1 MQIAD
6 CLTWG
11 ATLKKKYILFF
22 FPVGM
27 ILLLDQMT
35 KMYVMLNM
43 SLGDSI
49 TVIDGFF
56 NITYIRNPG
65 AAFGF
70 LADSSP
76 SFRSIFFIGIAIMAI
91 IMILYLI
98 KKISDEKL
106 LLGFCLSLILSG
118 AVGNLIDRMRF
129 GEVVDFLDFYLF
141 SYHWPAFNVA
151 DSAITVGAIIL
162 VLEMVKKKTKGN
174 ETA

>member
-1 MQIAD
+1 MQGAD
-6 CLTWG
+6 CLKWSTN
-11 ATLKKKYILFF
+11 LKKKYTLFVI
-22 FPVGM
+22 PVGI
-27 ILLLDQMT
+27 ILLLDQVT
-35 KMYVMLNM
+35 KIYVMSHM
-43 SLGDSI
+43 SLHDSI

-76 SFRSIFFIGIAIMAI
+76 AFRSIFFVGVAIIAI

-106 LLGFCLSLILSG
+106 LLTFCLSLILGG
-118 AVGNLIDRMRF
+118 AVGNLIDRVRF
-129 GEVVDFLDFYLF
+129 GEVIDFLDFYLF

-162 VLEMVKKKTKGN
+162 VLEMVKKKTK
-174 ETA
+174 A

>member
-1 MQIAD
+1 MKAAD
-6 CLTWG
+6 CLKRS

-22 FPVGM
+22 FPVVI
-27 ILLLDQMT
+27 ILLLDQVT
-35 KMYVMLNM
+35 KSLVMLNM
-43 SLGDSI
+43 TLGESV

-76 SFRSIFFIGIAIMAI
+76 TFRSIFFLGVAVMAI

-98 KKISDEKL
+98 KKISDEKRL
-106 LLGFCLSLILSG
+106 LTVCLSLILGG
-118 AVGNLIDRMRF
+118 AVGNLIDRVRF
-129 GEVVDFLDFYLF
+129 GEVTDFLDFYLF

-162 VLEMVKKKTKGN
+162 VLEMVKKKTKSDEIG
-174 ETA
+174 

>member
-1 MQIAD
+1 MQGAD
-6 CLTWG
+6 CLKWS
-11 ATLKKKYILFF
+11 ANLKKKYVLFVI
-22 FPVGM
+22 PVGI
-27 ILLLDQMT
+27 ILLLDQVT
-35 KMYVMLNM
+35 KIYVMSHM
-43 SLGDSI
+43 SLHDSI

-76 SFRSIFFIGIAIMAI
+76 VFRSIFFVGVAVMAI

-106 LLGFCLSLILSG
+106 LLTFCLSLILGG
-118 AVGNLIDRMRF
+118 AVGNLIDRVRF
-129 GEVVDFLDFYLF
+129 GEVIDFLDFYLF

-162 VLEMVKKKTKGN
+162 VMEMIKKKTK
-174 ETA
+174 A

>member
-1 MQIAD
+1 
-6 CLTWG
+6 
-11 ATLKKKYILFF
+11 LKNKYVLFVI
-22 FPVGM
+22 PAGI
-27 ILLLDQMT
+27 ILLLDQIT
-35 KMYVMLNM
+35 KIYVMSHM
-43 SLGDSI
+43 SLRDSI

-76 SFRSIFFIGIAIMAI
+76 AFRSIFFVGVAVMAI

-106 LLGFCLSLILSG
+106 LLTFCLSLILGG
-118 AVGNLIDRMRF
+118 AVGNLVDRVRF

-151 DSAITVGAIIL
+151 DSAIAVGAIIL
-162 VLEMVKKKTKGN
+162 VLEMVKKKTKSD
-174 ETA
+174 ETV

>member
-1 MQIAD
+1 M
-6 CLTWG
+6 
-11 ATLKKKYILFF
+11 KKKYILFF
-22 FPVGM
+22 FPVVI
-27 ILLLDQMT
+27 ILLLDQVT
-35 KMYVMLNM
+35 KSLVMLNM
-43 SLGDSI
+43 TLGESV

-76 SFRSIFFIGIAIMAI
+76 AFRSIFFVGVAVMAV

-98 KKISDEKL
+98 KKISDEKQL
-106 LLGFCLSLILSG
+106 LTVCLSLILGG
-118 AVGNLIDRMRF
+118 AVGNLIDRVRF

-162 VLEMVKKKTKGN
+162 VLEMVKKKTKSDEIG
-174 ETA
+174 